1 MSQMPPPIDFQKA
14 AKEKKKEQLKKEAYN
29 RKILN
34 QYEFL
39 KRWDKGEIT
48 GMEACEA
55 IELEGKI
62 FRIESDLIK
71 ANRPPAP
78 DPYTPKKV

>member
-1 MSQMPPPIDFQKA
+1 MSQLPPFDLQKS

-39 KRWDKGEIT
+39 KKWDKGEIT

-55 IELEGKI
+55 IELEGKL

-71 ANRPPAP
+71 VNKQIPP
-78 DPYTPKKV
+78 DPQPTKKV

>member
-1 MSQMPPPIDFQKA
+1 MSGTPPIDLEKVN
-14 AKEKKKEQLKKEAYN
+14 KEKKKELLKKEAYN

-39 KRWDKGEIT
+39 KKWDRGEVT

-62 FRIESDLIK
+62 FRIESDLIRLNK
-71 ANRPPAP
+71 PVPP
-78 DPYTPKKV
+78 DPYSKR